1 MNEQALKNAIQE
13 LSTYQPSEQL
23 WQRIESNLE
32 WKNTLDELPTYQPK
46 ADLWERIEQ
55 DLPATKTVQMRVS
68 RWSMAAAAIAAIL
81 VATFWWQ
88 TSSNAATIEMQ
99 YASADYDAS
108 LLIDDWNEDED
119 AFTTIEEICK
129 KHPFLCK
136 NQQFQSL
143 KSELTELENA
153 KNDISLA
160 MQKYGKQ
167 ARLINQIKSIEQD
180 RSDVLKAM
188 VEMI

>member
-13 LSTYQPSEQL
+13 LPTYQPSEQL

-32 WKNTLDELPTYQPK
+32 WKDALDTLPTYQPK
-46 ADLWERIEQ
+46 SDLWERIEQ
-55 DLPATKTVQMRVS
+55 DLPAAKTVQMRVR

-81 VATFWWQ
+81 VTTFWWQ
-88 TSSNAATIEMQ
+88 TQSNQATIEMQ
-99 YASADYDAS
+99 YASASYDSS
-108 LLIDDWNEDED
+108 LFVDDWNEDED
-119 AFTTIEEICK
+119 AFMTMEELCK

-136 NQQFQSL
+136 NQQFQLL
-143 KSELTELENA
+143 KDELVELENA
-153 KNDISLA
+153 KSDITLA
-160 MQKYGKQ
+160 MKKYGKQ

-188 VEMI
+188 VAMI